1 MNADRTVLTDGMWAR
16 TGDMLPGRK
25 PDPGGTAA
33 DSRLLVEAVPVR
45 FRTGSPW
52 RDLPKRAARWR
63 GVSRRFRR
71 RVLSGVPERVFNAL
85 SGDSGPERV
94 SVDGTAVQAP
104 RKAAGARKAYEGG
117 RNQGTGRSRGGLTT
131 RTVAVVDAPGY
142 LVRFRIPAARA
153 HDLQGVPGLPG
164 GLEFGALVGDRASGA
179 DWLLDDL
186 DGRGAEAAV
195 PPERNRTAPRARD
208 REMYGWRHLVDSFL
222 PKTGEFRAVATRYD
236 RTAAGFAA
244 GIRPV
249 AGVVA
254 AS

>member
-1 MNADRTVLTDGMWAR
+1 MNADRTVLTDDMWAR
-16 TGDMLPGRK
+16 IKDMLPGRK

-33 DSRLLVEAVPVR
+33 DNRLFVEAVLWR

-52 RDLPKRAARWR
+52 RDLPKRSARWR

-85 SGDSGPERV
+85 SEDFDLERV
-94 SVDGTAVQAP
+94 FVDGTVVQAP
-104 RKAAGARKAYEGG
+104 RKAAGARKGG
-117 RNQGTGRSRGGLTT
+117 GQNQGIGRSRGGLTT

-153 HDLQGVPGLPG
+153 HDLQGVPGLLD
-164 GLEFGALVGDRASGA
+164 GLEFGAFVGDRAFDA

-186 DGRGAEAAV
+186 DGRGAEAV
-195 PPERNRTAPRARD
+195 IPPERNRTAPREHD

-222 PKTGEFRAVATRYD
+222 A
-236 RTAAGFAA
+236 RTS
-244 GIRPV
+244 IRT
-249 AGVVA
+249 
-254 AS
+254 SLY